1 MQLNDLVYK
10 RNFTHLGVFQEA
22 KELTYSLVTSDIEAE
37 NYGVCVAEHSANEVR
52 TQTIK
57 NLTPVRKIA
66 EDLLR
71 FLYENAI
78 TPDVLLDII
87 HDLKA
92 QGMLKGNGVE
102 AKK

>member
-1 MQLNDLVYK
+1 MELNDLVYK
-10 RNFTHLGVFQEA
+10 RNFTYLGVFQDA
-22 KELTYSLVTSDIEAE
+22 KELTYSLVTSNVETE

-57 NLTPVRKIA
+57 NLTSVRKTA

-92 QGMLKGNGVE
+92 QGVLKCNTAEVMR
-102 AKK
+102 